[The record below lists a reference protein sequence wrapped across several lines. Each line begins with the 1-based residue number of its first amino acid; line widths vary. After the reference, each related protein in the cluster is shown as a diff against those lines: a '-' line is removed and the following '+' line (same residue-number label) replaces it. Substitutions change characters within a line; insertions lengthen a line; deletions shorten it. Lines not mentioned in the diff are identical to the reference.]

1 MQMTYCNTKMLAFL
15 VRPGARCQCTP
26 EPAAIKESAAMP
38 FLLIFRS
45 HLHFS
50 GMPIRKGGHV
60 VGLGDLY
67 VRFVFDGEELLLDSI
82 KSIKPN
88 VDYIAIVYQTV
99 CAHARALAGRIV
111 RVRLHALTN
120 VLLCIDVKLRQFG
133 EPEARSAHEAPG
145 KARPGRRAA
154 AV

>member
-1 MQMTYCNTKMLAFL
+1 MPDKK
-15 VRPGARCQCTP
+15 V
-26 EPAAIKESAAMP
+26 AATETMK
-38 FLLIFRS
+38 
-45 HLHFS
+45 
-50 GMPIRKGGHV
+50 
-60 VGLGDLY
+60 LGVAY
-67 VRFVFDGEELLLDSI
+67 NVFDGEELLLDSI

-99 CAHARALAGRIV
+99 CANARPLAGRSM
-111 RVRLHALTN
+111 RLRLHALIN
-120 VLLCIDVKLRQFG
+120 VPLCIDVKLRQFG